1 MDIAALRSFFL
12 WCTIING
19 ALLIWWYLVT
29 AFAQGWLY
37 RLHSRWFQMPR
48 ETFTM
53 VLYCFIGVMKVLVI
67 VFNLVPFIALAI
79 IG

>member
-1 MDIAALRSFFL
+1 MDIAIIKAFFM

-19 ALLIWWYLVT
+19 ALMIFTFLICIFAREWAYSMHSKWFPISRE
-29 AFAQGWLY
+29 AFNVAI
-37 RLHSRWFQMPR
+37 
-48 ETFTM
+48 
-53 VLYCFIGVMKVLVI
+53 YCFLGLYKMFVI